1 MPAASYAHTYSIALL
16 HPFRLYQ
23 RTSHNARSAA
33 MNE

>member
-1 MPAASYAHTYSIALL
+1 MPDASYAHTYFIARL

-23 RTSHNARSAA
+23 RTLHNARSAA